1 MYFTL
6 GMIAIA
12 DCNNF
17 FVSCERVFQPVLR
30 NVPVVVLS
38 NNDGCVIARS
48 NEAKRLGIKMGV
60 PFYQVKHLVKTAG
73 LQVRSSNFPLYG
85 DMSDRVTAIIRRHF
99 PRIEK
104 YSIDECF
111 MDVEGISD
119 VVPYCTKL
127 RQTVGKCTGIPISIG
142 IAPTKT
148 LAKIASHFAKR
159 YPGYQGVCMIERAE
173 QREKALRLIPIDD
186 VWGVGRRNA
195 KKLLAMGVKTAF
207 DLTLWREERVRSVLN
222 LPGVQMWR
230 ELQGIPQISL
240 QTPAAKKQI
249 STSRTFNESISDRD
263 ILRQRIADFA
273 SLCAE
278 RLRKDGSAA
287 RSVTAY
293 IQTNRFR
300 EDQSQYN
307 NAARVVLDVA
317 TSDVRELVSAAA
329 KAFDAIYREG
339 FLYKRAGV
347 ILGDIEH
354 GAIQAHLFDEVDREK
369 QERLLEAV
377 DYIKEKEGHEMLQ
390 VAAQSE
396 MLHHL
401 HRDFLS
407 PRFTTSLQDVIL
419 VGAAD
424 GAVFG

>member
-1 MYFTL
+1 
-6 GMIAIA
+6 MIAIA

-17 FVSCERVFQPVLR
+17 FVSCERVFQPMLR

-60 PFYQVKHLVKTAG
+60 PFYQVKELVEKEG
-73 LQVRSSNFPLYG
+73 VQVRSSNFPLYG
-85 DMSDRVTAIIRRHF
+85 DMSNRVIAIIRRHI

-111 MDVEGISD
+111 MDVDAIQD
-119 VVPYCTKL
+119 ITNYCIDL
-127 RQTVGKCTGIPISIG
+127 RQKVNKCIGIPISIG

-159 YPGYQGVCMIERAE
+159 YQGYRGVCMIKDEE
-173 QREKALRLIPIDD
+173 QREKALRLTPIDD

-195 KKLLAMGVKTAF
+195 KKLVALGVKTAY
-207 DLTLWREERVRSVLN
+207 DLTQWREDRVRRVLN
-222 LPGVQMWR
+222 KPGVQMWL
-230 ELQGIPQISL
+230 ELQGKPQFIL
-240 QTPAAKKQI
+240 ETPAAKKQV
-249 STSRTFNESISDRD
+249 STSRTFNESISDKN

-278 RLRKDGSAA
+278 RLRMDGSAA
-287 RSVTAY
+287 RSIMSY
-293 IQTNRFR
+293 ICTNRFR
-300 EDQSQYN
+300 EDQYQYN

-317 TSDVRELVSAAA
+317 TSDVREIVSAAE
-329 KAFDAIYREG
+329 KAFDAIYRQG
-339 FLYKRAGV
+339 YLYKRAGV
-347 ILGDIEH
+347 VLGDIEH
-354 GAIQAHLFDEVDREK
+354 GGVQAHLFDNVDREK

-377 DYIKEKEGHEMLQ
+377 DFIKEKEGHEILQ

-396 MLHHL
+396 VLHHL
-401 HRDFLS
+401 RREHLS
-407 PRFTTSLQDVIL
+407 QKYTTSLSELIH
-419 VGAAD
+419 VGSAD
-424 GAVFG
+424 KKLFK